1 MKSKEFNKLAKEE
14 QQKEI
19 EKCKSFKY
27 FYKNYCWKEG
37 MPEYSEKAYKEYLE
51 FAETVRYMIGITNR
65 RGKAMCIR
73 EYPLTLDE
81 AERFNNKN
89 YG

>member
-1 MKSKEFNKLAKEE
+1 MKSREFNKLAKEE

-19 EKCKSFKY
+19 EKCNSFEY
-27 FYKNYCWKEG
+27 FYKNYCWREG

-51 FAETVRYMIGITNR
+51 FAETARYMIGITNR
-65 RGKAMCIR
+65 RGKAMCMR
-73 EYPLTLDE
+73 EYPLTPEE
-81 AERFNNKN
+81 AFKNKN